1 MRLMQMHRTRLALA
15 LAAAVFIGIAV
26 FVSVGG
32 SDDSKAPAPEQ
43 PPASPT
49 AVAPSKYS
57 NIYAVDVK
65 TRTVRELTRNRDE
78 EIASQP
84 SWSRKGRIAF
94 GQAPEDEAFAR
105 LIIMRPDGKGKRE
118 VPTRITHLFQP
129 SWSPDGR
136 RVVLSKLGSGIYLVD
151 PRNGAS
157 RRLTRGEADEGPAWS
172 PKGDMI
178 VFQRQVSP
186 TNWDLYSVSP
196 AGGRPRPLTRDPL
209 QQINATWSPD
219 GRRLVFAEQERN
231 GNWVVVSMKTDGAD
245 RRKLTSE
252 RKSSQEPSW
261 SPDGRKIAFV
271 IQEGVYST
279 IGVMSASG
287 GRVTRVTNRSL
298 VASAP
303 SWSPDSKKITFD
315 GQVLSAGAHGH

>member
-1 MRLMQMHRTRLALA
+1 MSVHRTRLALA
-15 LAAAVFIGIAV
+15 LAAAVFIAIAV

-32 SDDSKAPAPEQ
+32 SDDSKAPTPEQ

-57 NIYAVDVK
+57 NIYSVDVR
-65 TRTVRELTRNRDE
+65 THTVRALTRNRDE

-84 SWSRKGRIAF
+84 SWSREGKIAF
-94 GQAPEDEAFAR
+94 GEAPEDEAFAR
-105 LIIMRPDGKGKRE
+105 LIVMKPDGSDRRE

-129 SWSPDGR
+129 SWSPEGR
-136 RVVLSKLGSGIYLVD
+136 RVAVSKLGSGIYLVD
-151 PRNGAS
+151 PRNGAA

-172 PKGDMI
+172 PKGDTI

-186 TNWDLYSVSP
+186 TNWDLYRVS
-196 AGGRPRPLTRDPL
+196 ASGGRPRPLTRDPL

-219 GRRLVFAEQERN
+219 GTRLVFAEQQRN

-245 RRKLTSE
+245 RRKLTSD
-252 RKSSQEPSW
+252 RRSSQEPGW
-261 SPDGRKIAFV
+261 SPDGRRIAFV

-287 GRVTRVTNRSL
+287 GKMTRVTTRSL

-303 SWSPDSKKITFD
+303 SWSPDGKKITFD
-315 GQVLSAGAHGH
+315 GQVLSAGGQGH

>member
-1 MRLMQMHRTRLALA
+1 MRLMQVQRTRLALA
-15 LAAAVFIGIAV
+15 VAAAVFIAIAI

-32 SDDSKAPAPEQ
+32 SDDKAPEPEQ

-57 NIYAVDVK
+57 NIYSVDVK
-65 TRTVRELTRNRDE
+65 SRTVRGLTRNRDE
-78 EIASQP
+78 EIAAQP
-84 SWSRKGRIAF
+84 SWSKEGRIAF
-94 GQAPEDEAFAR
+94 GEAPEDEEFAR
-105 LIIMRPDGKGKRE
+105 LIVMRSDGSGRRE

-136 RVVLSKLGSGIYLVD
+136 RVAVSKLGSGIYLVD
-151 PRNGAS
+151 GRTGRS

-172 PKGDMI
+172 PKGGAI

-186 TNWDLYSVSP
+186 TNWDLYTVSP
-196 AGGRPRPLTRDPL
+196 AGGRPRPLTRDSL
-209 QQINATWSPD
+209 QQINASWSPD
-219 GRRLVFAEQERN
+219 GRKLAFAEQERN
-231 GNWVVVSMKTDGAD
+231 GNWVVVSMNRNGSD

-252 RKSSQEPSW
+252 RRSSQEPAW

-279 IGVMSASG
+279 IGVMRADG
-287 GRVTRVTNRSL
+287 GKSVRVTNRSV

-303 SWSPDSKKITFD
+303 SWSPDGKRIAFD
-315 GQVLSAGAHGH
+315 GQVLTAGGHGH